1 MNNWQTSSFN
11 SSDGI
16 NLFYRF
22 HNKDTDNKTVLL
34 FLHRGHEHSGRIVE
48 IADQISAQY
57 YSCYA
62 FDLRGHGRS
71 AGPRGWAQGFDN
83 WVDDLN
89 SFTRHL
95 RDIHGVDSNNIILVA
110 NSVGS
115 VMAVSW
121 ILRYGANIKAC
132 ILGAPAFSIRLYI
145 PFALTGLRLMR
156 QFSDHLFVTSYVKSG
171 LLTRDENQAN
181 AYDEDELITKK
192 IGVNV
197 LVSLFDCVKN
207 CFSRLKDFETPVL
220 VLTAEKDFI
229 VNNRW
234 HQRFIDGISS
244 THKRHITLPDFRH
257 AIFHEADREQVI
269 THCREFIEQNKTT
282 PTRNLPAVIPTARE
296 HTRAEYQQLINPVS
310 LPKRIFWQSYRWLL
324 EKVGSKSTGVATG
337 LQHGFDSGVS
347 LDYIYQNSPAGENW
361 LGKIFDRIYL
371 GSVGWRGIRK
381 RKRNLKKTLTF
392 VSSRLEQHG
401 ASLRILDIAS
411 GPGRYLFEF
420 QQASAVEVQLTLND
434 TDPAS
439 IAKAKIIAQ
448 EFGSDEI
455 RFLSLDVFEQP
466 LFESLAYR
474 PNLIIVS
481 GLLELY
487 ENNTQVHRLFA
498 RLYQQL
504 DEGGYLVYTGQPW
517 HPQIELIGRLLNN
530 RNKQR
535 WVMRR
540 RVQTELDELVESA
553 GFKKL
558 HTAADE
564 DGIFTVSC
572 AIKDESIEITGE
584 HK

>member
-1 MNNWQTSSFN
+1 M
-11 SSDGI
+11 
-16 NLFYRF
+16 
-22 HNKDTDNKTVLL
+22 
-34 FLHRGHEHSGRIVE
+34 
-48 IADQISAQY
+48 
-57 YSCYA
+57 
-62 FDLRGHGRS
+62 
-71 AGPRGWAQGFDN
+71 
-83 WVDDLN
+83 
-89 SFTRHL
+89 
-95 RDIHGVDSNNIILVA
+95 
-110 NSVGS
+110 
-115 VMAVSW
+115 
-121 ILRYGANIKAC
+121 
-132 ILGAPAFSIRLYI
+132 
-145 PFALTGLRLMR
+145 
-156 QFSDHLFVTSYVKSG
+156 
-171 LLTRDENQAN
+171 
-181 AYDEDELITKK
+181 
-192 IGVNV
+192 
-197 LVSLFDCVKN
+197 
-207 CFSRLKDFETPVL
+207 
-220 VLTAEKDFI
+220 
-229 VNNRW
+229 
-234 HQRFIDGISS
+234 
-244 THKRHITLPDFRH
+244 
-257 AIFHEADREQVI
+257 
-269 THCREFIEQNKTT
+269 
-282 PTRNLPAVIPTARE
+282 
-296 HTRAEYQQLINPVS
+296 
-310 LPKRIFWQSYRWLL
+310 
-324 EKVGSKSTGVATG
+324 
-337 LQHGFDSGVS
+337 
-347 LDYIYQNSPAGENW
+347 
-361 LGKIFDRIYL
+361 
-371 GSVGWRGIRK
+371 
-381 RKRNLKKTLTF
+381 
-392 VSSRLEQHG
+392 
-401 ASLRILDIAS
+401 
-411 GPGRYLFEF
+411 
-420 QQASAVEVQLTLND
+420 QLTLND

>member
-11 SSDGI
+11 SADGVKC
-16 NLFYRF
+16 FYRF
-22 HNKDTDNKTVLL
+22 HNSDSNNETVLL

-48 IADQISAQY
+48 IADQISKQQ

-71 AGPRGWAQGFDN
+71 AGPRGWAQGFDT

-95 RDIHGVDSNNIILVA
+95 RDIHGVDSKNIIVVA

-145 PFALTGLRLMR
+145 PFALSGLRLMR
-156 QFSDHLFVTSYVKSG
+156 RFSDHLFVTSYVKSG
-171 LLTRDENQAN
+171 LLTRDKHEAN
-181 AYDEDELITKK
+181 AYDQDELITKK

-207 CFSRLKDFETPVL
+207 CFARLKDFETPVL
-220 VLTAEKDFI
+220 LLTAEKDFI
-229 VNNRW
+229 VDNRW

-244 THKRHITLPDFRH
+244 THKRHITLPEFRH
-257 AIFHEADREQVI
+257 AIFHEAEREQVI
-269 THCREFIEQNKTT
+269 AHCREFIEQNKAT
-282 PTRNLPAVIPTARE
+282 PTRNLPAVIPIARE
-296 HTRAEYQQLINPVS
+296 HTRTEYQQLIEPAS
-310 LPKRIFWQSYRWLL
+310 LPKRIFWQCYRWLL
-324 EKVGSKSTGVATG
+324 EKFGSKSTGVATG
-337 LQHGFDSGVS
+337 LQYGFDSGVS
-347 LDYIYQNSPAGENW
+347 LDYIYQNTAAGDNW

-371 GSVGWRGIRK
+371 GSVGWRGIRQ
-381 RKRNLKKTLTF
+381 RKRNLKKTLMLIA
-392 VSSRLEQHG
+392 SRLQQHG
-401 ASLRILDIAS
+401 EPLRLLDIAS

-420 QQASAVEVQLTLND
+420 QQASPVEVKLTLND

-439 IAKAKIIAQ
+439 IATAKLIAQ
-448 EFGSDEI
+448 EFGSEQTH
-455 RFLSLDVFEQP
+455 FLTQDVFEQN
-466 LFESLAYR
+466 LFDSLTYR
-474 PNLIIVS
+474 PNLIIIS

-487 ENNTQVHRLFA
+487 ENNALAHQLFA
-498 RLYQQL
+498 RLYREL

-530 RNKQR
+530 RNRER
-535 WVMRR
+535 WIMRR

-584 HK
+584 SK